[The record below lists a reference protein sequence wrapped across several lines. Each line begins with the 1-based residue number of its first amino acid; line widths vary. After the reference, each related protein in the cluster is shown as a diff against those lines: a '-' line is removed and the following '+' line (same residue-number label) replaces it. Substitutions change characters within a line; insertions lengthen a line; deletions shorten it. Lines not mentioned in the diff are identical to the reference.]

1 MALNPIRLIAFVG
14 ALLIASATAQAEEQW
29 PDLRGT
35 WQGHTQA
42 VAVGNTTHHGNGS
55 SETPRM
61 VDTRFIIHINHQQ
74 GRRFSGNI
82 ESTHTT
88 GQRVTFVGTFTNDQH
103 HATIVDSDGT
113 QQFRLISDNEFEL
126 CYTHSTSDGH
136 AAGCGTFSRL
146 LN

>member
-1 MALNPIRLIAFVG
+1 MMSRSLRLMAFLG
-14 ALLIASATAQAEEQW
+14 ALFVASTTAVAEEQW
-29 PDLRGT
+29 PDLLGT
-35 WQGHTQA
+35 WEGHTQA
-42 VAVGNTTHHGNGS
+42 VAVGDTTHHGNGS
-55 SETPRM
+55 SDTPRM
-61 VDTRFIIHINHQQ
+61 VDTRFIIHINHQA
-74 GRRFSGNI
+74 GRRFSGTI
-82 ESTHTT
+82 ESTHTA

-113 QQFRLISDNEFEL
+113 QQFRLINDNEFDL

>member
-1 MALNPIRLIAFVG
+1 MKSRSLQLLALLG
-14 ALLIASATAQAEEQW
+14 ALVLASTSASAEEQW
-29 PDLRGT
+29 PDLQGT
-35 WQGHTQA
+35 WEGHTQA

-55 SETPRM
+55 SDTPRM
-61 VDTRFIIHINHQQ
+61 VDTRFIIHINHQV

-82 ESTHTT
+82 ESTHTA